1 MNAIESWK
9 EKIILVDDSI
19 EGTTIIT
26 ITTIVSTITVVIAV
40 IITLLTDSASSVSYF
55 CPSSCLSCCFFCS
68 NPLRI
73 FCMLSSSHSKKKI
86 IKKVSLSLF
95 FSFQKRK

>member
-1 MNAIESWK
+1 MNAIEIWK

-19 EGTTIIT
+19 EGITNIAITT
-26 ITTIVSTITVVIAV
+26 TTIVSTITVVIAV
-40 IITLLTDSASSVSYF
+40 IITLLTDPASSVSYF

-73 FCMLSSSHSKKKI
+73 FCMLSSSHSKKEI

-95 FSFQKRK
+95 F

>member
-73 FCMLSSSHSKKKI
+73 FCMLSSSHSKKEI

-95 FSFQKRK
+95 F